1 MRKWMVLVL
10 GLVMALGAATLSFA
24 EDVFVTKNGKVY
36 HHAESPFIKNR
47 ETVKMTKEEAEAKG
61 YKPSRSYL
69 KAKAA
74 EKAKE
79 AKEAKVDEV
88 AKNN

>member
-1 MRKWMVLVL
+1 MRRNLLVL
-10 GLVMALGAATLSFA
+10 ALAAILAAGATGLSFA

-61 YKPSRSYL
+61 YKPSKSYI
-69 KAKAA
+69 KAKAD
-74 EKAKE
+74 E
-79 AKEAKVDEV
+79 AAGKQG
-88 AKNN
+88 

>member
-1 MRKWMVLVL
+1 MRKMMAIMA
-10 GLVMALGAATLSFA
+10 GLAIALGAATMALA
-24 EDVFVTKNGKVY
+24 EDVFVTKSGKAY

-61 YKPSRSYL
+61 YKPSKSYL

-74 EKAKE
+74 EKSESDPVKT
-79 AKEAKVDEV
+79 
-88 AKNN
+88 N

>member
-1 MRKWMVLVL
+1 MKKLMVIVM
-10 GLVMALGAATLSFA
+10 GLVMALGAVTMAFA

-69 KAKAA
+69 KAKAE
-74 EKAKE
+74 EKAKAD
-79 AKEAKVDEV
+79 AKEQEEQVK
-88 AKNN
+88 KN

>member
-1 MRKWMVLVL
+1 MKKRLMVLVMAA
-10 GLVMALGAATLSFA
+10 VMAINAIGLALA
-24 EDVFVTKNGKVY
+24 EDVYVTKNGKVY
-36 HHAESPFIKNR
+36 HHAASPFIKNR

-74 EKAKE
+74 EE
-79 AKEAKVDEV
+79 
-88 AKNN
+88 KNKTAENAQI

>member
-1 MRKWMVLVL
+1 MKNKLLVFVMAI
-10 GLVMALGAATLSFA
+10 VMALGAAALSFA

-36 HHAESPFIKNR
+36 HHAGSPFIRNR

-69 KAKAA
+69 KAKAQAA
-74 EKAKE
+74 EQEAQKANEGK
-79 AKEAKVDEV
+79 
-88 AKNN
+88 

>member
-1 MRKWMVLVL
+1 MRKKLLVFL
-10 GLVMALGAATLSFA
+10 MAAFMAAGAVAMSFA

-61 YKPSRSYL
+61 FKPSRSYL
-69 KAKAA
+69 KAQADGQTQ
-74 EKAKE
+74 
-79 AKEAKVDEV
+79 VLPV
-88 AKNN
+88 ANKKK

>member
-1 MRKWMVLVL
+1 MKKRLMVF
-10 GLVMALGAATLSFA
+10 VMAVVLAINAIGLALA
-24 EDVFVTKNGKVY
+24 EDVFVTKSGKVY
-36 HHAESPFIKNR
+36 HHAASPFIKNR

-74 EKAKE
+74 EDKNKA
-79 AKEAKVDEV
+79 ADNAQI
-88 AKNN
+88 